1 MFGLLEKVNPST
13 FLLCFSRNLN
23 DGLNA
28 SHQTSMNNTKEIF
41 LLVVSSTLGR
51 LTETGAAGLVFFNLF
66 FFSLLLVVVVKDGH
80 QDGGIGLAS
89 FKSSCCGQE
98 LLAKLRC

>member
-41 LLVVSSTLGR
+41 LPVVSSTLGR
-51 LTETGAAGLVFFNLF
+51 LTETGAAGLVFFNFFFFFLF
-66 FFSLLLVVVVKDGH
+66 FLLL
-80 QDGGIGLAS
+80 L
-89 FKSSCCGQE
+89 
-98 LLAKLRC
+98 